1 MVLSSSNRWT
11 IAVVTTV
18 LLAAVIAVTAIAGTS
33 GKISGVVT
41 DRQTGEPIAGALV
54 TVEGTN
60 LRTRTDANG
69 AYVLLNVPVGK
80 YTLQASLPGEDP
92 NAGSTEML
100 LFQQIEVR
108 DLKVSVDLNTEQNL
122 TMFSKPIEM
131 GTIVVVA
138 ERPLVIKDR
147 TASLRV
153 VESAQIAALPT
164 RGYRDLLALQP
175 GVVMR
180 TGDQLNVRGGRT
192 SEVAYYVDGFSQQDP
207 LTGVSTT
214 QINSNDL
221 EEVSITTGG
230 FNAEYGWVAS
240 GAINVTTKEGGDRV
254 SGTAEAI
261 TDNFHAD
268 NHDYNLYDLS
278 LSGPLSPLTNRVKFI
293 VSGERRWQGDRTP
306 SAIVDGPLPN
316 NGAGGWT
323 WRGKLSMKLSSATDL
338 KLGGLS
344 STDQWRLWRNSWR
357 FNQDHAPR
365 LVDKNQSVNAALQ
378 HVISPSTFFTVAG
391 SYFNTERTRGDGVY
405 FDDIWAYGRPGGSYG
420 FDQEGLFQSWDDIN
434 GPTAT
439 EDTVIDG
446 RTYVLRGDESA
457 IWNNYLHRQSSYMGL
472 KFDLISQANR
482 FHELRAGAEFQR
494 HTLRRYQH
502 LLPSNVYQGLGSG
515 QYGFQDVDRYG
526 FNVTGDRL
534 ENSGL
539 QGAKHPITFAT
550 YFQDKIELS
559 GLVVNAGLRLDYLNV
574 NTKRLRDE
582 ANPLDPDHYL
592 SLEHPTDYQRELA
605 GKLDP
610 GDLQDS
616 RAEVELSPRLGIA
629 FPVTDQS
636 VFHVSYGR
644 FMQRPDL
651 QNLYVSYDYLEY
663 KIKNGGYFFP
673 FGNPNLRPERTTA
686 YEIGWTR
693 QLGTNS
699 SFNLTTYYK
708 DVADLTQVVNQAA
721 RPNSFATY
729 RNADFGTIKGI
740 EATFELRRAHNI
752 GVEASYSLSHSTG
765 TGSTPNS
772 QSDIAWQGGDAPKTA
787 NSLDFDQRHK
797 LTAILDLRAEDR
809 EGPKLGNWHFLEN
822 SGLNITWMAGSGF
835 PYTPKEMYNAVAL
848 TSVRAYNTGPVN
860 SRYGPWTMQMDL
872 KATKTFAWGGSRVE
886 FQLWVLNVFN
896 RKNVVNVYQTS
907 GLPNST
913 GWAETEVGQ
922 RFLEGFNQPHDS
934 SQLTGFDKY
943 TLREND
949 PLNYGPPRQIRAG
962 IKVSF

>member
-1 MVLSSSNRWT
+1 MVLSSINRWT
-11 IAVVTTV
+11 IAVAVAGI
-18 LLAAVIAVTAIAGTS
+18 LSLAIAVTVLAGTS

-60 LRTRTDANG
+60 LQTRTDANG

-80 YTLQASLPGEDP
+80 YTLLASLSGEESNP
-92 NAGSTEML
+92 GSTEML

-108 DLKVSVDLNTEQNL
+108 DLKVSVDLDTEQNL

-153 VESAQIAALPT
+153 VEADRIEALPT

-221 EEVSITTGG
+221 EEISITTGG

-240 GAINVTTKEGGDRV
+240 GAINVTTKEGGDRLA
-254 SGTAEAI
+254 GTAEAI
-261 TDNFHAD
+261 TDNFHGS
-268 NHDYNLYDLS
+268 NYDYNLYDLS
-278 LSGPLSPLTNRVKFI
+278 LSGPLTPITNRVKFI
-293 VSGERRWQGDRTP
+293 MSGERRWQGDRTP
-306 SAIVDGPLPN
+306 SVIAGGPLPD
-316 NGAGGWT
+316 NGSSGWT
-323 WRGKLSMKLSSATDL
+323 WRGKLSMKLSRATDL
-338 KLGGLS
+338 KLGGIT
-344 STDQWRLWRNSWR
+344 STDRWKLWRNSWK
-357 FNQDHAPR
+357 FDMKHAPR
-365 LVDKNQSVNAALQ
+365 LVDNNHSINATLQ
-378 HVISPSTFFTVAG
+378 HVISPATFFTVAG
-391 SYFNTERTRGDGVY
+391 SYFSTERTRGDGVY
-405 FDDIWAYGRPGGSYG
+405 FDNVWGYGRPGDSYG

-434 GPTAT
+434 GPTAV
-439 EDTVIDG
+439 EDTTIDG

-457 IWNNYLHRQSSYMGL
+457 VWNNYLHRQSSYVGF
-472 KFDLISQANR
+472 KFDLVSQANR

-502 LLPSNVYQGLGSG
+502 LQPSKVYQGLEL
-515 QYGFQDVDRYG
+515 GFQDVDRYG
-526 FNVTGDRL
+526 YNATGDKL

-539 QGAKHPITFAT
+539 QGAKHPLTFAA
-550 YFQDKIELS
+550 YLQDKLELS

-574 NTKRLRDE
+574 NTQRLRDE
-582 ANPLDPDHYL
+582 SDPLDPDHYL
-592 SLEHPTDYQRELA
+592 SLEHPTDDQRDLA
-605 GKLDP
+605 GRLDP
-610 GDLQDS
+610 NDLRDS
-616 RAEVELSPRLGIA
+616 RPEIELSPRLGIA

-693 QLGTNS
+693 QLGSNS

-708 DVADLTQVVNQAA
+708 DVANLTQVVNQ
-721 RPNSFATY
+721 PTHLNSFATY
-729 RNADFGTIKGI
+729 RNTDFGTIKGI
-740 EATFELRRAHNI
+740 EATFELRRTHNI
-752 GVEASYSLSHSTG
+752 GVEASYSLSRSTG

-772 QSDIAWQGGDAPKTA
+772 QSDLVWLGGDAPKTA

-797 LTAILDLRAEDR
+797 LTAILDLRADNH
-809 EGPKLGNWHFLEN
+809 EGPALGEWHFLEN
-822 SGLNITWMAGSGF
+822 SGLNIAWTAGSGF
-835 PYTPKEMYNAVAL
+835 PYTPKQIYNAVAL
-848 TSVRAYNTGPVN
+848 TSVRAYSTGPVN
-860 SRYGPWTMQMDL
+860 SRTGPWTMQMDL
-872 KATKTFAWGGSRVE
+872 KATKTFAWGGSRIE
-886 FQLWVLNVFN
+886 FQLWILNLFN
-896 RKNVVNVYQTS
+896 RKNVANVYQTT

-913 GWAETEVGQ
+913 GWSETAAGGE
-922 RFLEGFNQPHDS
+922 FLSKYDESHDS
-934 SQLTGFDKY
+934 SGLTGWEKY
-943 TLREND
+943 SLREND